1 MLKRMLGVPHGLLLR
16 KCFNLVHFKR
26 SYGSCLNVW
35 MLLGQW
41 IFHMKQVVII

>member
-1 MLKRMLGVPHGLLLR
+1 MDCFLGSVVY
-16 KCFNLVHFKR
+16 LVHFKL
-26 SYGSCLNVW
+26 SYGTCLNVW